1 MNTNFQNEIKH
12 RIKPNPKSKTPPAM
26 TDIHTYKAKIDK
38 FVLDTNEKYHSE
50 MRESIR
56 KLLTYNIIGIKA
68 KRQINFQADLKV
80 EKTLEEALVEFM
92 SLSKDTEKD
101 EFISDI
107 QYMKIEYDAQVNYE
121 TPLTSE

>member
-1 MNTNFQNEIKH
+1 
-12 RIKPNPKSKTPPAM
+12 M
-26 TDIHTYKAKIDK
+26 TDIHTYKTKIDK

-50 MRESIR
+50 IRESIR

-80 EKTLEEALVEFM
+80 EKTLEEALSEFM

-101 EFISDI
+101 EFVATLK
-107 QYMKIEYDAQVNYE
+107 YMKIGFDAQANFE
-121 TPLTSE
+121 TPLD